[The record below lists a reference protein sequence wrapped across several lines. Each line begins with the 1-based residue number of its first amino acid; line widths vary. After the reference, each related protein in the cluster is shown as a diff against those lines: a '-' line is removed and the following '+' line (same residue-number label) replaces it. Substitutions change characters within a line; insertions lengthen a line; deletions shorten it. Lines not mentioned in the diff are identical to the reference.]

1 MLSKNF
7 TEWAL
12 ALNPME
18 RVLVTVAAVA
28 APKRNESLKEFFLN
42 RSTL

>member
-18 RVLVTVAAVA
+18 RVLVAAVAA